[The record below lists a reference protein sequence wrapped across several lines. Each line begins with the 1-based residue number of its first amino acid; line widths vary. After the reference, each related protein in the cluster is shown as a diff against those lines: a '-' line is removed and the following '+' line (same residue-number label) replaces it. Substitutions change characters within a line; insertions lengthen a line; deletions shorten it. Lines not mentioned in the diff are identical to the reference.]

1 MATALQSARIT
12 HDLPALDTQS
22 LKLRKIN
29 IGDVAAIHEYAS
41 DPEVTSR
48 TTWDTHRSLDDT
60 RHYVNSLLQRQ
71 DLGLAAVWAITE
83 KDGDGRLIGECG
95 FRTISP
101 ESGRAE
107 IVFILNRKFWGKG
120 YMSEATHAVLK
131 CAYGPMGL
139 NRVEALVDGEDLATM
154 RVLKRNEMRLEGTL
168 RQAVRV
174 RGAYRDAKLF
184 AGLRSEFH

>member
-1 MATALQSARIT
+1 MATALPPARIT
-12 HDLPALDTQS
+12 QNLPALDTEH
-22 LKLRKIN
+22 LKLRKLN

-48 TTWDTHRSLDDT
+48 TTWEMHRSLDDT
-60 RHYVNSLLQRQ
+60 RQYVNSLLQRQ
-71 DLGLAAVWAITE
+71 DLGLAAMWAITE
-83 KDGDGRLIGECG
+83 KGGDGRLIGECG
-95 FRTISP
+95 FRSISP
-101 ESGRAE
+101 ENGRAE
-107 IVFILNRKFWGKG
+107 IVFVLNRKFWGKG

-131 CAYGPMGL
+131 HAYGPMGL
-139 NRVEALVDGEDLATM
+139 NRVEALVDGDDLATM
-154 RVLKRNEMRLEGTL
+154 RVLKRNEMRLEGTM

>member
-1 MATALQSARIT
+1 MATALQPAQVT
-12 HDLPALDTQS
+12 QNLPTLETEH
-22 LKLRKIN
+22 LKLRKIT
-29 IGDVAAIHEYAS
+29 IGDVGAIHEYAS

-48 TTWDTHRSLDDT
+48 TTWDAHRSIDDT
-60 RHYVNSLLQRQ
+60 RQYVNTLLQRQ
-71 DLGLAAVWAITE
+71 DLGLAAAWAITE
-83 KDGDGRLIGECG
+83 KGGDGRLIGECG
-95 FRTISP
+95 FRSISP
-101 ESGRAE
+101 ENGRAE
-107 IVFILNRKFWGKG
+107 IIFILNRKFWGKG

-154 RVLKRNEMRLEGTL
+154 RVLKRNEMRLEGTM